1 MRAIIISR
9 IIFIA
14 GIIVLLAG
22 LYNAWNMARFED
34 YSGLTPGGTTSVE
47 WSTFFMIA
55 GSSIMNG
62 IVLIG
67 IAEVIRLLDGILK
80 KEPVTQSP
88 SITKPTEQESV
99 VPSQEEINTGWNLTR
114 EDEEKI
120 YELYSDKAI
129 LEIRLANLE
138 GYCIVKVQDT
148 SRPLNPEIKVVD
160 VGGFSAKDVQD
171 TEKRNKILEWYYQQ

>member
-9 IIFIA
+9 ILNVAGFIVFIT
-14 GIIVLLAG
+14 GII
-22 LYNAWNMARFED
+22 NAWRVSRFEE
-34 YSGLTPGGTTSVE
+34 YSGLDPEGTITME
-47 WSTFFMIA
+47 WSTFFMVS
-55 GSSIMNG
+55 GSAIMNG
-62 IVLIG
+62 IILIG

-99 VPSQEEINTGWNLTR
+99 VPSQEEIKTGWNLTR

>member
-1 MRAIIISR
+1 LRAIIISR

-22 LYNAWNMARFED
+22 LYNAWNMARFEQYTD
-34 YSGLTPGGTTSVE
+34 FGAEVNQTLD
-47 WSTFFMIA
+47 WSTFFMLA
-55 GSSIMNG
+55 GTSLMYGFI
-62 IVLIG
+62 LIG

-80 KEPVTQSP
+80 KKIVTQTTSL
-88 SITKPTEQESV
+88 TKPTEQESV
-99 VPSQEEINTGWNLTR
+99 VFSQEEINTGWNLTR

>member
-9 IIFIA
+9 IIFVT

-22 LYNAWNMARFED
+22 FYKAWNMARLNQFSD
-34 YSGLTPGGTTSVE
+34 YNPEGTATID
-47 WSTFFMIA
+47 WDTFFMLA
-55 GSSIMNG
+55 GTSLMYGFI
-62 IVLIG
+62 LIG

-80 KEPVTQSP
+80 KETFTQTP
-88 SITKPTEQESV
+88 SLTKPTEQESV
-99 VPSQEEINTGWNLTR
+99 VFSQEEINTGWNLTR